1 MAVPNAEM
9 KCCMERNI
17 VCGGEGSPWRFRV
30 WYRTSETRCGG
41 IVFYF
46 GTQISDYITSARS
59 VPAQRVLCHH
69 GSRDLLRACRVAS
82 AGATSPTISIVA

>member
-1 MAVPNAEM
+1 MAVPNAET
-9 KCCMERNI
+9 KFCMERNI

-30 WYRTSETRCGG
+30 WYRTRQGVGVLFFFFS
-41 IVFYF
+41 
-46 GTQISDYITSARS
+46 TQISDYITSARS